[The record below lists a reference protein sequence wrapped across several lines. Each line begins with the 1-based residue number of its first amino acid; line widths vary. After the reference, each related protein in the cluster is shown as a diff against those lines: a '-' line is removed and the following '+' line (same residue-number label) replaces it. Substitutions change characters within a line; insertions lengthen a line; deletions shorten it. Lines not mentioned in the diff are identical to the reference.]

1 MKRRALLLGSQTN
14 GLRGVHSDVAA
25 VDAFLAAREF
35 ERRVLLDAD
44 ATRDGILAALR
55 ALVDDSAD
63 GDVIVL
69 YYSGHGGRIA
79 NPQHASDSDEP
90 RHYTCIIPF
99 DHKPDDFRAIFSA
112 ELSVFLAELSLKTRN
127 ITVILDCCHAEHAL
141 AGETLV
147 PKAIELPWRSD
158 VEKHRDWLREQ
169 GYDLRARAEYAE
181 GNPHV
186 VRMAACKSSQSAYE
200 LVTAEGDA
208 HGLMTDA
215 LLRVLSDAGDAAP
228 PWHAIAA
235 DVCARVTARYS
246 TQEPL
251 VLGPSERLLFDTIAT
266 PRTDVL
272 TLRDREG
279 VPYLSGGSLHGVALK
294 SRYLLM
300 PVNANRA
307 DRELALAEAEVV
319 EVFTDR
325 ARVVLEPRDGA
336 PAPKPGTRAYLV
348 DPQVRRHP
356 VALVGLA
363 EPLGDALALRIT
375 ASPRLRVQEPES
387 TDPAMSLRASE
398 GGLTLHDRAGLAV
411 RKPWPPDP
419 APTAEALQA
428 IVEYAEQLARVDDL
442 LDLPPAEGPTLLPMA
457 PTLRWGRVG
466 DVTSVFLPSAGARLQ
481 VSDRI
486 YIRAASNSP
495 VSVYV
500 SILRIDVDRSIKVM
514 TSGSPS
520 GVELRPGETYTLGL
534 DDLGQ
539 TFGVPLEWPAHV
551 PTNTPQPVRFVAIC
565 TDLPID
571 LRSLESDAGT
581 AALRRSL
588 DELLDPQ
595 GRIVHKGPESK
606 PRSARYLRAT
616 LEILLETSPMS
627 ATDPIFVPRDK
638 IPLEPEESTP
648 PPQDGA
654 PVQYTTTPRTLPIPM
669 LYVSALPAGMQTLNF
684 DAERRAIRDV
694 LAVPTS
700 RLYTFDDQPAASR
713 RDVIRELEENK
724 PGILHISCHG
734 EEYKGIL
741 LEDDDRQGIPD
752 VVPPEWLIARVKET
766 ENLGLVTM
774 SACHSDVPAIAIAD
788 ACKIDAIGFRGE
800 IAEHYARWFYTL
812 LFEMLARGLNVAD
825 AYVRALGS
833 LPEPVQAQ
841 VVHAGPGV
849 FPARLVRGPFPLPD
863 PENFQFVPSNIN
875 FDGIDLDALVDID
888 IIERG
893 TLMSTEGKELSY
905 HLRNA
910 QFKLIEQSDGSQIG
924 VYYARN
930 IRIDPKAS
938 LELAGV
944 NAGALVALG
953 EMRIFGSIDAAPSGS
968 GKSPGGYT
976 HDGSDDPGAGGPGG
990 GAPGGDSNASAGGSY
1005 GGRGGRGAATPG
1017 YASAEPGEPYGT
1029 LELTP
1034 LVGGSAGGRGYMNG
1048 GGSGGGALQL
1058 VAGKRLL
1065 VGPNARINCG
1075 GGAGLTGGAAGN
1087 QQGHGGGSGGGL
1099 LLEAPI
1105 VEIAGVLAANGGSAG
1120 AGSFGSL
1127 RGQDGLASDQPA
1139 VGSAPGGGWPPGARG
1154 SAGTQIDGEDGIT
1167 LPNGKVGGGGG
1178 GAGRIRINT
1187 LSGSAKITGTISP
1200 SLDTA
1205 CATQGK
1211 ITLRT

>member
-411 RKPWPPDP
+411 RKPWPLDP

-500 SILRIDVDRSIKVM
+500 SILRIDADRSIKVM

-520 GVELRPGETYTLGL
+520 GVELRPGQTYTLGL

-551 PTNTPQPVRFVAIC
+551 PTDTPQPVRFVAIC

-734 EEYKGIL
+734 EERRGIL
-741 LEDDDRQGIPD
+741 LQDDDGQGIPD
-752 VVPPEWLIARVKET
+752 VVPADWLVARVKQT

-774 SACHSDVPAIAIAD
+774 SACHSDALAIAIAD
-788 ACKIDAIGFRGE
+788 ACKVDAIGFRGE
-800 IAEHYARWFYTL
+800 IAEHYARWFFTL

-841 VVHAGPGV
+841 VVYAGPGV
-849 FPARLVRGPFPLPD
+849 FPAKLTRVDPLP
-863 PENFQFVPSNIN
+863 PSKFPFAPSNID
-875 FDGIDLDALVDID
+875 FEGVDLDKLVDID
-888 IIERG
+888 IGELA
-893 TLMSTEGKELSY
+893 TSMSTETISFG
-905 HLRNA
+905 LRGA
-910 QFKLIEQSDGSQIG
+910 QFRLVEHLDSGTRIG

-938 LELAGV
+938 LVLAGI

-953 EMRIFGSIDAAPSGS
+953 ELRVFGSIDAAPDNNTE
-968 GKSPGGYT
+968 SPGGSKN
-976 HDGSDDPGAGGPGG
+976 DGSNDPGAGGPGG
-990 GAPGGDSNASAGGSY
+990 GAQATNSNATAGGSY
-1005 GGRGGRGAATPG
+1005 GGRGGRGAARPE
-1017 YASAEPGEPYGT
+1017 YSSAEPGEPYGT
-1029 LELTP
+1029 LELVP
-1034 LVGGSAGGRGYMNG
+1034 LLGGSAGGGSQ

-1058 VAGKRLL
+1058 VAGTRLL
-1065 VGPNARINCG
+1065 IGPHARINCG
-1075 GGAGLTGGAAGN
+1075 GGAGRGDGY
-1087 QQGHGGGSGGGL
+1087 GGGSGGGL
-1099 LLEAPI
+1099 LLEAPT
-1105 VEIAGVLAANGGSAG
+1105 VEIVGVIAANGGG
-1120 AGSFGSL
+1120 GGVGSL
-1127 RGQDGLASDQPA
+1127 GSLWGQGGLASDQPA
-1139 VGSAPGGGWPPGARG
+1139 VGSDPGGGWPTGARG
-1154 SAGTQIDGEDGIT
+1154 SAGAQIDGEDGIT

-1187 LSGSAKITGTISP
+1187 LSGSAKITGKISP